1 MLRRKILTSAMAS
14 VMALTSISAV
24 AFADETATA
33 AKNVKT
39 KEDLKKLVTETYG
52 DKYRSSE
59 INDFGSVSA
68 DRMLAVLEFADEI
81 VADNETDDNDATVAY
96 DMVIAVKNQLKHYTA
111 SQLRD
116 LMNQVKPIVDSN
128 NINNEDLG
136 DAIYDDTAYQAL
148 VDAYDEADS
157 VIDSNDSNAI
167 TDAYLNL
174 DAVKSPAALTA
185 VSKSQFNQAI
195 KALESA
201 LKNKNKYENWRRGSL
216 GYTGGDAAGWFGW
229 RFTAS
234 NTKSTITYGE
244 LYYFA
249 DKLIEDAAGEGVVDI
264 YSEYDRFTEIKSAS
278 RTTDTL
284 IVDAYKLADQLAQV
298 LNSFEADDTNRASR
312 SQINSLISEYNGRL
326 VYEFAADN
334 AYTLLSEVMAHDAN
348 LQIEMVDPTNV
359 NKTTYIKASDRLDQL
374 AAGRAPYSAA
384 SSLVTSG
391 AQSAL
396 TAMEPILSDPE
407 NWWNG
412 DAAETEG
419 FQYNAVR
426 YAVFHGDLTAEKIV
440 EKVDAAGDLTD
451 ANAEIVE
458 TLAKVYADAIKAEC
472 TDGKSFKQ
480 NWDDVAWGESTENN
494 IAKAVTDL
502 NAVGAAAVTKY
513 INDTFSNAKGVFLV
527 TSADGTNKLIDA
539 TLRVKATAAF
549 YLITDNNGV
558 TRLSTSSTLGS
569 NDKVAKRVNANV
581 AVDLADY
588 VTVTA
593 AQVAGV
599 DDHKSNAV
607 VDDDST
613 NFTTLEVAYDVATKY
628 LAEDFSAITAL
639 DTLEDIADPTKS
651 NTKGYTMAYRALKY
665 ALNDRYDGDVA
676 KYTRK
681 DVTDLIDK
689 CYDLIDDCGECALF
703 ADNIQNLVNAR
714 KVANAWIVEAN
725 KTKTY
730 KDGTI
735 VDGKTSTTVYKTLK
749 DVYDRLENDTKAFA
763 ISYGQVYDLIA
774 DVENRRD
781 EGELVLD
788 DAGAALLEKVAY
800 ELATIQSPSD
810 DLDDEAIDVDN
821 RFLAYNRL
829 ATFEGNTYDLSYGG
843 RTVTVSKNYDH
854 LALRDDYNAL
864 YKLVNPEAG
873 EFKVGDVDKNG
884 AVNTLD
890 AAAILKAIVDGT
902 VDTLDKTLAD
912 FDANGVVNTLDA
924 AAIKKAVV
932 DGTV

>member
-59 INDFGSVSA
+59 INDYGSVSA
-68 DRMLAVLEFADEI
+68 DRMLAVLEFADEV
-81 VADNETDDNDATVAY
+81 VANNDTDENDATVAY

-111 SQLRD
+111 ADLRD
-116 LMNQVKPIVDSN
+116 LMKQVQPIVDSN

-167 TDAYLNL
+167 TDAFLNL

-201 LKNKNKYENWRRGSL
+201 IKNKNKYENWRRGSL
-216 GYTGGDAAGWFGW
+216 GYTGGDAANWFGW

-234 NTKSTITYGE
+234 GSKSTITYGD
-244 LYYFA
+244 LYEIA
-249 DKLIEDAAGEGVVDI
+249 DALVENAAGEGVVDI
-264 YSEYDRFTEIKSAS
+264 YSEYDRFTEIKSAA
-278 RTTDTL
+278 RTTDVL

-312 SQINSLISEYNGRL
+312 SQITNLINEYNGRL
-326 VYEFAADN
+326 VYEFASDN
-334 AYTLLSEVMAHDAN
+334 AYTLLSAVMTHDAQ
-348 LQIEMVDPTNV
+348 LEIEIVDPANV
-359 NKTTYIKASDRLDQL
+359 NKTTYVKATDLLDSL

-384 SSLVTSG
+384 TSLVTSG

-396 TAMEPILSDPE
+396 ALVTPIYSDPE
-407 NWWNG
+407 GYWNEANTQT
-412 DAAETEG
+412 DG
-419 FQYNAVR
+419 FAYNAVR
-426 YAVFHGDLTAEKIV
+426 YAVYKGNLTVDKIV
-440 EKVDAAGDLTD
+440 DAVDAAGELTT
-451 ANAEIVE
+451 ANTEIVN
-458 TLAKVYADAIKAEC
+458 TLAEVYADAIKKEC
-472 TDGKSFKQ
+472 TDGSSFKQ
-480 NWDDVAWGESTENN
+480 NWDDPAWGDTNDVN
-494 IAKAVTDL
+494 IAKAIADL
-502 NAVGAAAVTKY
+502 NTVGAAAVTKY
-513 INDTFSNAKGVFLV
+513 INDNFSNAKGVFNVTAADDGRLV
-527 TSADGTNKLIDA
+527 DA
-539 TLRVKATAAF
+539 TLKVKAKTAF
-549 YLITDNNGV
+549 YLITDNDGV
-558 TRLSTSSTLGS
+558 TRLATASTLGA
-569 NDKVAKRVNANV
+569 NDKSAKRVNANV

-593 AQVAGV
+593 AQVSDV
-599 DDHKSNAV
+599 DDHASNAV
-607 VDDDST
+607 VDDKST
-613 NFTTLEVAYDVATKY
+613 NFTSLAVAYDVATKY
-628 LAEDFSAITAL
+628 LAENFSAITAL
-639 DTLEDIADPTKS
+639 DTLEDIADPTRS

-681 DVTDLIDK
+681 DVADLIEK

-703 ADNIQNLVNAR
+703 ADNIANLVNAR
-714 KVANAWIVEAN
+714 KVANTWITEAN

-730 KDGTI
+730 KDGAI
-735 VDGKTSTTVYKTLK
+735 VAGKTSTAVYKALK
-749 DVYDRLENDTKAFA
+749 DVYDRLEKDTQAFA
-763 ISYGQVYDLIA
+763 ISYGQVYELIA
-774 DVENRRD
+774 DVENMRD
-781 EGELVLD
+781 DGELVLD
-788 DAGAALLEKVAY
+788 EAGVALLEKVAY

-821 RFLAYNRL
+821 RFLDYNRI
-829 ATFEGNTYDLSYGG
+829 ATFESDTYDLLYGG
-843 RTVTVSKNYDH
+843 KTVTVSKNADH
-854 LALRDDYNAL
+854 LQLRDDYNAL
-864 YKLVNPEAG
+864 YKLVNPEAD

-884 AVNTLD
+884 SVNALD
-890 AAAILKAIVDGT
+890 AAAILKAVVDGT
-902 VDTLDKTLAD
+902 ELDKAVAD
-912 FDANGVVNTLDA
+912 YNTDGAVNSLDA
-924 AAIKKAVV
+924 AAILKAVV